1 MHKTCLY
8 QICLELMR
16 ESREQWEEKRFFIDC
31 LSESVK
37 KNLNLTHELL
47 HCFMSGMMSNISWL
61 NTKNERQP
69 RQEWSNSST
78 GTSLSKK
85 WWSISS
91 IDDDNDALHEC
102 TLPLTVKEVN
112 AMHENGLWCK
122 QHNLILKTI
131 LHIDNG
137 WSLSTTYQHLSHVTV
152 VKVAAL
158 HMLSLD
164 YGKPWVT
171 LKALWMTMMMSQDDE
186 RQESH
191 NNVLDAIIFVWL
203 TSPFT
208 LISFSPE
215 PHHRHLCFLWQEAW
229 QEDYLCL
236 CLQSLFSLLVFPV
249 I

>member
-1 MHKTCLY
+1 MKHLKHRWWQWCPAWMH
-8 QICLELMR
+8 
-16 ESREQWEEKRFFIDC
+16 SPFN
-31 LSESVK
+31 SERGEC
-37 KNLNLTHELL
+37 NA
-47 HCFMSGMMSNISWL
+47 W
-61 NTKNERQP
+61 
-69 RQEWSNSST
+69 EWSMMQTTQSYPQDHPSHRQWMK
-78 GTSLSKK
+78 L
-85 WWSISS
+85 I
-91 IDDDNDALHEC
+91 ND
-102 TLPLTVKEVN
+102 LPTPFSCHCRKS
-112 AMHENGLWCK
+112 
-122 QHNLILKTI
+122 
-131 LHIDNG
+131 D
-137 WSLSTTYQHLSHVTV
+137 S
-152 VKVAAL
+152 VAYAFPA
-158 HMLSLD
+158 LD